1 MTKSLD
7 VILSDRH
14 NYCPLH
20 RDLPAA
26 IYLVLQMASNI
37 LDPSNGLN
45 KHILTTNSSPN
56 NNHQDIRSTMAI
68 HCLYDCII
76 FNFICTRITQ
86 IDLHFHK
93 LYKLAHSTQ
102 VAPNFFT
109 GAALIKEEKYI

>member
-26 IYLVLQMASNI
+26 
-37 LDPSNGLN
+37 NGLN
-45 KHILTTNSSPN
+45 KHILTTCSSPN
-56 NNHQDIRSTMAI
+56 NNYQDIRSTMAI